1 MENISSQ
8 TVQRLLQACRLKLWR
23 VHHWLSA
30 KVPRDDV
37 FRQQV
42 LTVCD
47 LYTREVNETARILL
61 LDE

>member
-1 MENISSQ
+1 
-8 TVQRLLQACRLKLWR
+8 
-23 VHHWLSA
+23 LSA